1 MSHTEEQ
8 LKCFARSLGCNKKDL
23 QYISS
28 EDKMYNKIFIDLK
41 KLATVTLKTGD
52 IVDFMLDPKQKRFL
66 FLKKGKQKYLFYSSN
81 E

>member
-1 MSHTEEQ
+1 LQYTEEQ

-23 QYISS
+23 HYISS
-28 EDKMYNKIFIDLK
+28 EDKTYDKIFIDLK
-41 KLATVTLKTGD
+41 KLATVTLKTKD
-52 IVDFMLDPKQKRFL
+52 VVDFMLNSRQKRFL